1 MLHLLQDPLE
11 DVDTS
16 VGHVDLGLLVVR
28 RHKVIVTLTGGG
40 RKEGGGERERERER
54 RKSTNLCGSII
65 VIVNSYDK
73 LLLLTALIF
82 LSMLRGRLNRTLW
95 L

>member
-40 RKEGGGERERERER
+40 RKEGGREGGERERERESEE
-54 RKSTNLCGSII
+54 KEYKF
-65 VIVNSYDK
+65 VWEYYYDMEYPCHPY
-73 LLLLTALIF
+73 L
-82 LSMLRGRLNRTLW
+82 
-95 L
+95 

>member
-40 RKEGGGERERERER
+40 RKEGGGERERER

-73 LLLLTALIF
+73 LFLLTALMF